1 MEFDRFL
8 RGANPVIGM
17 ALAGDVVILVVDDQ
31 EDDDLVAEVAQ
42 EVGADVVP
50 SQRFGGG
57 WSSQAKFMSK
67 SLLLKFHLIRF
78 DGEMERQWTVPEA
91 PPEILDTISGGS
103 HYVAVL
109 PRELAGNLA
118 DVNPAS
124 VGGAMIVQVDAS
136 EAVSKARVVLTT

>member
-1 MEFDRFL
+1 MEFDYFL

-17 ALAGDVVILVVDDQ
+17 ALAGDVVILIVDDQ
-31 EDDDLVAEVAQ
+31 EDDDLVAEIAQ

-57 WSSQAKFMSK
+57 WSSQTKFMSK

-91 PPEILDTISGGS
+91 PSEILDTISGSS

-109 PRELAGNLA
+109 PRELAGDLA

-136 EAVSKARVVLTT
+136 EAVSKARAVLAT